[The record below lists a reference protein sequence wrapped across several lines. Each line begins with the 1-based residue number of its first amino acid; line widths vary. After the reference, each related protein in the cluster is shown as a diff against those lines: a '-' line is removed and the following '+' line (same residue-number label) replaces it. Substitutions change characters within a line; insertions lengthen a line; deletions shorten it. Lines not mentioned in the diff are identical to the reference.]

1 MTQGITL
8 KGKFNVMEIT
18 SLLTNISY
26 AENHPSAQVLIN
38 NDYSKEIRIVFREG
52 QEMKA
57 HKAPYP
63 IVIEV
68 VDGFIDFGVDNQRHD
83 LPKGSL
89 ISLESNVVHDLKA
102 SVNSIVRLSLYKGDQ
117 VERVQ
122 QAVKGN

>member
-1 MTQGITL
+1 MHYRKVQHA
-8 KGKFNVMEIT
+8 VMEIT
-18 SLLTNISY
+18 SLLENITY
-26 AENHPSAQVLIN
+26 AENHPAAQILIN
-38 NDYSKEIRIVFREG
+38 NNYSKEIRIAFRKG

-63 IVIEV
+63 IVIEI
-68 VDGFIDFGVDNQRHD
+68 VDGFIDFGVGAERYP

-102 SVNSIVRLSLYKGDQ
+102 TVDSIVRLSLYKGDHID
-117 VERVQ
+117 RVQ